1 MKKKIDRCGIILAG
15 GSGTRLAPITQS
27 ISKQL
32 LPVYN
37 KPMIYYPL
45 STLMTAKI
53 RNILIISDPKNI
65 NIYKDLLGNGKHIG
79 IKLNYKVQKKP
90 RGLSEAF
97 VLGKKFIGNRKVVL
111 ILGDNIFY
119 GDNLKE
125 KLIKA
130 ASSNENIIFG
140 YRVKDPQR
148 YGVAKINKKGRLVS
162 IIEKP
167 KISPSNI
174 AITGMYFY
182 NNDVVKR
189 VTELKYSKRGELEIT
204 DLNNIYIKNNNL
216 NLYTLGSETAWLDT
230 GTFQSLSDASMFV
243 MAIENRTGKLVSSP
257 EKISYLNKWINKKQ
271 LLSIAKSYKND
282 YGEKLNIIDE
292 NY

>member
-148 YGVAKINKKGRLVS
+148 YGVAKINKKGRLES

>member
-1 MKKKIDRCGIILAG
+1 
-15 GSGTRLAPITQS
+15 
-27 ISKQL
+27 
-32 LPVYN
+32 
-37 KPMIYYPL
+37 MIYYPL

-65 NIYKDLLGNGKHIG
+65 NLYKDLLGNGKHLG

-148 YGVAKINKKGRLVS
+148 YGVAKINKKGRLES

>member
-65 NIYKDLLGNGKHIG
+65 NLYKDLLGNGKHIG

-148 YGVAKINKKGRLVS
+148 YGVAKINKKGRLES

-182 NNDVVKR
+182 NNDVVKK

>member
-65 NIYKDLLGNGKHIG
+65 NLYKDLLGNGKHIG

-148 YGVAKINKKGRLVS
+148 YGVAKINKKGRLES